1 VFAWCVSV
9 STAAV
14 SHLCCPLLSHSEY
27 LSMQLITYTWP
38 LKVKVLGSQ
47 PAGDVSHKPSSRL
60 PLLSTRPAVTL
71 ATRKRAAT
79 NVAAWWTEAWWV
91 WTVCLRLLPDS
102 VVAAIWTRALL
113 CLSPAWPLCILNTLQ
128 HHQSRIKPRKSLT
141 WKKSLKLG
149 FVFGCTSSDMLA
161 DRQTDMLITILRSP
175 TKGRVIILST
185 RLS

>member
-1 VFAWCVSV
+1 MFAWCVSV

-79 NVAAWWTEAWWV
+79 NVAAWWTEAWCV

-128 HHQSRIKPRKSLT
+128 HHQSRIKPWKSLT
-141 WKKSLKLG
+141 WKSEKNRWSLDSYSGVLHQICLRTDKQT
-149 FVFGCTSSDMLA
+149 CSSQYSVL
-161 DRQTDMLITILRSP
+161 LR
-175 TKGRVIILST
+175 RAE
-185 RLS
+185 